1 LNSRVSV
8 PAPAPQAEGGNAMA
22 QRTHAVVIVGTG
34 FAGLGMAI
42 ALRKAGVTS
51 FVILE
56 KADRVGGTWRENTY
70 PGCACDIR
78 SHLYSFSFE
87 PKADWTR
94 EFAPQPEI
102 LAYLEHC
109 VDKYDLARHIRF
121 GQEVTGAE
129 YDEARAA
136 WDVTTAGG
144 DLVTG
149 KALVIGQG
157 PLHVPNI
164 PDLPGLERFEG
175 RAFHSARWDHGYDL
189 TGQRVAV
196 IGTGASAIQFVP
208 QIAAKTAH
216 LTVFQRTAPWIMPRP
231 DRAFTDRQIQRFRR
245 SRLARLTHR
254 NLIYWLQES
263 FVLGFEH
270 PNLIRAAERIGRAHI
285 ARQVDD
291 PALRPKL
298 TPHYTLG
305 CKRALVSSDYYPSF
319 NRPDVDLETSRIA
332 EIREHSIRTSGG
344 REIEVDAIIFGT
356 GFHVTDA
363 MAKAHIVGRN
373 GLKITD
379 AWRDGVE
386 AHLGTTVAGFPNLF
400 LLVGPNTGLGHN
412 SIIFMIESQ
421 VRYIMGCLRLVAR
434 HGAASIEVKPGVQ
447 DRFNHWVQEKSRG
460 SVWLKGGCASWYLD
474 SEGVNRSLWPAST
487 INYWLRMRRVRPADF
502 TLELPEGAAS

>member
-1 LNSRVSV
+1 MGLPTDTPGATDTRGRPS
-8 PAPAPQAEGGNAMA
+8 AT
-22 QRTHAVVIVGTG
+22 RTHAVVIVGTG
-34 FAGLGMAI
+34 FSGIGMAI
-42 ALRKAGVTS
+42 ALAKAGVRD

-87 PKADWTR
+87 PKADWSR

-102 LAYLEHC
+102 LGYIEHC
-109 VDKYDLARHIRF
+109 ADKFGLRPHIRF
-121 GQEVTGAE
+121 GAEVTGAE
-129 YDEARAA
+129 YDEAAAA
-136 WDVTTAGG
+136 WDVTTSDGG
-144 DLVTG
+144 VIRG

-157 PLHVPNI
+157 PLHQPSVPE
-164 PDLPGLERFEG
+164 LPGLERFEG
-175 RAFHSARWDHGYDL
+175 QAFHSARWDHDYDL
-189 TGQRVAV
+189 AGKRVAV

-208 QIAAKTAH
+208 QIADQTAH

-231 DRAFTDRQIQRFRR
+231 DRAFTEAQKRRFEKIP
-245 SRLARLTHR
+245 LTRIAHR

-270 PNLIRAAERIGRAHI
+270 PKIIKAAERLGRAHL
-285 ARQVDD
+285 ARQVAD
-291 PALRPKL
+291 PGLRRKL
-298 TPHYTLG
+298 TPDYTLG
-305 CKRALVSSDYYPSF
+305 CKRTLVSSDYYPVFS
-319 NRPDVDLETSRIA
+319 RPDVDLETSGIA
-332 EIREHSIRTSGG
+332 EIREHCIVTRDG

-363 MAKAHIVGRN
+363 MAKAHITGRN
-373 GLKITD
+373 GLEITD
-379 AWRDGVE
+379 VWRDGVT

-400 LLVGPNTGLGHN
+400 FLVGPNTGLGHN

-421 VRYIMGCLRLVAR
+421 VRYIIGCLRLVAR
-434 HGAASIEVKPGVQ
+434 SGAASIEARPDVQARFNAWVQ
-447 DRFNHWVQEKSRG
+447 DKSRG

-487 INYWLRMRRVRPADF
+487 VNFWLRMRRVRPTDF
-502 TLELPEGAAS
+502 ILEGAAS

>member
-1 LNSRVSV
+1 VS
-8 PAPAPQAEGGNAMA
+8 QQG
-22 QRTHAVVIVGTG
+22 QRTHVAVIVGTG
-34 FAGLGMAI
+34 FAGVGMAI
-42 ALRKAGVTS
+42 ALKKAGVHN

-102 LAYLEHC
+102 LGYIEHC
-109 VDKYDLARHIRF
+109 VAKYDLGRHIRF

-129 YDEARAA
+129 FDE
-136 WDVTTAGG
+136 TTASWHVSTADGAMFRA
-144 DLVTG
+144 

-175 RAFHSARWDHGYDL
+175 RAFHSAQWDHDYDL
-189 TGQRVAV
+189 AGQRVAV
-196 IGTGASAIQFVP
+196 IGTGASAIQIVP
-208 QIAAKTAH
+208 QIAARTAH
-216 LTVFQRTAPWIMPRP
+216 LTVFQRTPPWIMPRP
-231 DRAFTDRQIQRFRR
+231 DRAFTDRQIQRFGR
-245 SRLARLTHR
+245 SRLARLAHR
-254 NLIYWLQES
+254 NLIYWAQES

-270 PNLIRAAERIGRAHI
+270 PNLIKAAERLGRRHI

-291 PALRPKL
+291 PALRGKL
-298 TPHYTLG
+298 TPGYTLG
-305 CKRALVSSDYYPSF
+305 CKRTLVSSDYYPTF
-319 NRPDVDLETSRIA
+319 NRANVDLETSRIA
-332 EIREHSIRTSGG
+332 GIRERSIITADG
-344 REIEVDAIIFGT
+344 REIEVDAIVFGT

-363 MAKAHIVGRN
+363 MAKAHLTGRG
-373 GLKITD
+373 GLKIAD
-379 AWRDGVE
+379 AWRDGIE

-400 LLVGPNTGLGHN
+400 FLVGPNTGLGHN

-421 VRYIMGCLRLVAR
+421 VRYIMSCLRLVAR
-434 HGAASIEVKPGVQ
+434 QNAASIEVRADAQ
-447 DRFNHWVQEKSRG
+447 DRFNRWVQRKSRG
-460 SVWLKGGCASWYLD
+460 SVWLKGGCESWYLD

-487 INYWLRMRRVRPADF
+487 VSYWLRMRRVRPADF
-502 TLELPEGAAS
+502 TLHRLESRKELEGAAS

>member
-1 LNSRVSV
+1 M
-8 PAPAPQAEGGNAMA
+8 G
-22 QRTHAVVIVGTG
+22 QRTHAVAIVGTG

-42 ALRKAGVTS
+42 ALKKAGVHN

-102 LAYLEHC
+102 LGYIEHC
-109 VDKYDLARHIRF
+109 VAKYGLQPHIRF

-129 YDEARAA
+129 YDEAAAA
-136 WDVTTAGG
+136 WDVATAQG
-144 DLVTG
+144 DTIRS

-157 PLHVPNI
+157 PLHVPNL
-164 PDLPGLERFEG
+164 PELPGLERFEG
-175 RAFHSARWDHGYDL
+175 RAFHSAQWDHDYDL
-189 TGQRVAV
+189 TGKRIAV
-196 IGTGASAIQFVP
+196 IGTGASAIQLVP
-208 QIAAKTAH
+208 QIAPGAAH
-216 LTVFQRTAPWIMPRP
+216 LTVFQRTAPWVMPRP
-231 DRAFTDRQIQRFRR
+231 DRAFTDRQIARFGR
-245 SRLARLTHR
+245 SKLARLAHR

-270 PNLIRAAERIGRAHI
+270 PNLIKAAERLGRLHI

-291 PALRPKL
+291 PELRERL
-298 TPHYTLG
+298 TPGYTLG
-305 CKRALVSSDYYPSF
+305 CKRTLVSSDYYPTF
-319 NRPDVDLETSRIA
+319 NRPNVDLETSGIA
-332 EIREHSIRTSGG
+332 EIREHSVVTSGG

-363 MAKAHIVGRN
+363 MAKAHLVGRDR
-373 GLKITD
+373 LKITD

-400 LLVGPNTGLGHN
+400 FLVGPNTGLGHN

-421 VRYIMGCLRLVAR
+421 VRYIMSCLRLVA
-434 HGAASIEVKPGVQ
+434 GENADSIEVKPDVQ
-447 DRFNHWVQEKSRG
+447 DHFNRWVQRKSRG
-460 SVWLKGGCASWYLD
+460 SVWLKGGCVSWYLD

-487 INYWLRMRRVRPADF
+487 VNYWLRMRRVRAADF
-502 TLELPEGAAS
+502 TLQRLGRAPQPDSRNTLEGAAS